1 MRNDIYR
8 SGELLKRELE
18 LLKQSK
24 IPERSKQLILDFKD
38 DLIVDG
44 VKALRIRRY
53 LQTMRFVNERYV
65 DKPLDE
71 WTEKDLKRALAK
83 IETNGYTAQTINE
96 FRKGLRR
103 FFRWLHGEDW
113 PGMKLL
119 KGGRRDN
126 RVPEVLTHEEI
137 MAMIE
142 AAKNP
147 RDKAIIAAGYE
158 AGLRIGELAS
168 IQWKDVVWDEIGAR
182 IKVSGKTGERVI
194 PLVWAASYLKD
205 WMECHPHYDMNRGEP
220 DPDSFVFVNIGS
232 PGYGRPMKY
241 RMLSSVI
248 KKAARKAGIK
258 KRVHPHILRYS
269 RATFAAN
276 YLTEAQMC
284 MFFGWVQGSDM
295 PRIYV
300 HLSGRDIDKAVYRM
314 YGLEVE
320 DEEDKNSKPVKC
332 PRCRNVNPP
341 GARYCMRCG
350 LILDE
355 MERAKLQ
362 AKEAKVVDELVSR
375 SARDPSELEKYA
387 KVKEY
392 LDAMVSDP
400 KMMQFF
406 VSKLREVVMSA
417 ERS

>member
-1 MRNDIYR
+1 MRNDIYD
-8 SGELLKRELE
+8 SSELLKRELE
-18 LLKQSK
+18 LLKQSN
-24 IPERSKQLILDFKD
+24 IPEKSKQLILDFKD

-44 VKALRIRRY
+44 VKALRIKRY
-53 LQTMRFVNERYV
+53 LQTMRIVNEKFV
-65 DKPLDE
+65 KKPLDE
-71 WTEKDLKRALAK
+71 WTEKDLKKVLAK
-83 IETNGYTAQTINE
+83 IETNGYTVQTINE

-119 KGGRRDN
+119 KGDRKDN
-126 RVPEVLTHEEI
+126 RKPDVLTHEEI

-147 RDKAIIAAGYE
+147 RDKAIIAVGYE
-158 AGLRIGELAS
+158 GGLRIGELAS
-168 IQWKDVVWDEIGAR
+168 IQWKDVVWDEIGAKIR
-182 IKVSGKTGERVI
+182 VSGKTGERVI
-194 PLVWAASYLKD
+194 PLIWAASYLRD
-205 WMECHPHYDMNRGEP
+205 WMECHPHYDMNRMEP
-220 DPDSFVFVNIGS
+220 DPNAFVFVNIGS
-232 PGYGRPMKY
+232 PGYGEPMKY
-241 RMLSSVI
+241 RMLSNVI
-248 KKAARKAGIK
+248 KKAAQKAGIK
-258 KRVHPHILRYS
+258 KRVHPHILRHS

-284 MFFGWVQGSDM
+284 EFFGWVQGSDM

-300 HLSGRDIDKAVYRM
+300 HLSGRDIDRAIYRM

-332 PRCRNVNPP
+332 PRCRTVNPP

-362 AKEAKVVDELVSR
+362 AKEANIVDEFVSR
-375 SARDPSELEKYA
+375 SEEDPLELKKYA
-387 KVKEY
+387 KAKEL

-400 KMMQFF
+400 KLMQLF
-406 VSKLREVVMSA
+406 VSKLREVVNSKI
-417 ERS
+417 